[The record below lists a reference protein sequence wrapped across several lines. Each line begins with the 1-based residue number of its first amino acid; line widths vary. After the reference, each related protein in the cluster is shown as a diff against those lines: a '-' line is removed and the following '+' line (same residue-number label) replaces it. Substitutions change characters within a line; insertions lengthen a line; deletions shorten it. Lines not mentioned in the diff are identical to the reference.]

1 MTSKTEETSTPSK
14 TVEEVA
20 AKATSATFAQ
30 LIRKPKRTLVFPIT
44 TVDEDGSEVTLNLKF
59 QAISS
64 KEYDDLIA
72 ANPPTSKQRQ
82 NGNAYNVDT
91 FAPALIAAVSLEPK
105 MTVEQAK
112 EIYFSPEW
120 ATGEV
125 GELFVSA
132 LRVCSSGLDVPFNAR
147 D

>member
-1 MTSKTEETSTPSK
+1 MSKTEESSTT

-20 AKATSATFAQ
+20 AKATTATFAQ
-30 LIRKPKRTLVFPIT
+30 LIKKPKRTLSFPVT
-44 TVDEDGSEVTLNLKF
+44 TADEDGNEITLQVKF

-64 KEYDDLIA
+64 KAYDDLIA

-82 NGNAYNVDT
+82 AGAAYNVDT

-105 MTVEQAK
+105 LSVEQAK
-112 EIYFSPEW
+112 EIYTSPDW

-125 GELFVSA
+125 GEFFVSA